1 MKEYR
6 YSDLVAFL
14 KKKHIGPEEAIDIC
28 KRATEINPTNHRTL
42 WKMQRFQM
50 YLWQRMEEDKKGLL
64 GKKIESVRRVVSSKN
79 YTSHYDKNHKG
90 IMGLKKFDYEYEV
103 FKLNKLITDPRQYH
117 YFKSEYFT
125 YPPPRDNKKIPQEII
140 NKYVPKPSEKR

>member
-1 MKEYR
+1 MEN
-6 YSDLVAFL
+6 
-14 KKKHIGPEEAIDIC
+14 
-28 KRATEINPTNHRTL
+28 ATFPDVPLATNGRR
-42 WKMQRFQM
+42 QERFIRQ
-50 YLWQRMEEDKKGLL
+50 
-64 GKKIESVRRVVSSKN
+64 KIESVRRVVSSKN